1 MQEKPRLSREKIIA
15 AAAGLADRS
24 GLARVSMRNVGAEL
38 GVEAM
43 SLYHY
48 LSNKEELLDELS
60 DFVFSQIETP
70 DESTQWRSALEL
82 RASST
87 RRVLVAHP
95 WGLGMIESR
104 PIPGPALL
112 KHHNS
117 VLGHLVR
124 AGCEPLF
131 ASQAFATL
139 DAFVYGFVLSET
151 SMPFEMK
158 EGAEMD
164 YAASLALDES
174 EYPFLAENVA
184 ALREAGGFAFSDGFQ
199 VGLGIILDSIEARL
213 EGGGITSPSPLR

>member
-1 MQEKPRLSREKIIA
+1 
-15 AAAGLADRS
+15 
-24 GLARVSMRNVGAEL
+24 
-38 GVEAM
+38 
-43 SLYHY
+43 
-48 LSNKEELLDELS
+48 
-60 DFVFSQIETP
+60 
-70 DESTQWRSALEL
+70 
-82 RASST
+82 
-87 RRVLVAHP
+87 
-95 WGLGMIESR
+95 MIESR

-164 YAASLALDES
+164 YAASLTLDES

-213 EGGGITSPSPLR
+213 